1 MKVSLSKRFTLSD
14 AERRFRRACD
24 QIVLL
29 NQKLGEVQKRYK
41 NARRTNNRSFRYNL
55 RLKLA
60 VLEGV
65 RNMYY
70 DYAYAKADQVAD
82 LRRELFNESVE
93 IVSGSWFRL
102 HVWYR
107 IEGVN
112 RMSFPPKRPFSE
124 PTQISRKKAFNCRSI
139 ILVHTHVHYQVLHIF
154 WSQAW
159 RQSSCFE
166 SLPTPH
172 PNFHLRMLDPRLLS
186 ILLISFWLALLFAQL
201 HLHCT
206 SR

>member
-1 MKVSLSKRFTLSD
+1 MLNVVSEGPATRSSYSTRNLEKFRSATTMQEEPTTDRSATTWGSSWLSSRVCAT
-14 AERRFRRACD
+14 CTT
-24 QIVLL
+24 IMPT
-29 NQKLGEVQKRYK
+29 QKLIKLQIFEENFSTNLWKSFLVQFQTTCLIQNRGSKPHVVSPK
-41 NARRTNNRSFRYNL
+41 NGPSQSQHKY
-55 RLKLA
+55 
-60 VLEGV
+60 LE
-65 RNMYY
+65 
-70 DYAYAKADQVAD
+70 
-82 LRRELFNESVE
+82 
-93 IVSGSWFRL
+93 
-102 HVWYR
+102 
-107 IEGVN
+107 
-112 RMSFPPKRPFSE
+112 
-124 PTQISRKKAFNCRSI
+124 RKPLNCRSI